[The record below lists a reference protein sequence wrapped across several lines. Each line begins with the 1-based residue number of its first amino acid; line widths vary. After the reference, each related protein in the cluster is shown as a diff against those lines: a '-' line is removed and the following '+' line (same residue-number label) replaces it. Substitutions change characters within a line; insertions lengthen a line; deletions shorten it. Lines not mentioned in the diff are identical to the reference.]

1 MGAAIITLL
10 HSATR
15 ELANSSPSPRL
26 DAEILLANVLE
37 MSRTQLH
44 AHPQRRLESD
54 KLRHFAALV
63 VARRK
68 GRPVAYLTGARDFW
82 SLTFKVTA
90 ATLIPRPETE
100 LLVEEALRRI
110 PANAHWYIADLGT
123 GSGAVALVLAKERPN
138 CTLTATDISQ
148 RALEVARDNARTLG
162 LKNVEFQLGSW
173 FTPLVGRRFAMI
185 VTNPPY
191 VPDADPHLQTGD
203 VRFEPRQ
210 ALSGGPDGLAAIRRI
225 ILRAPVHLEPGGW
238 FLTEHGYDQDTRVCA
253 LLSAGGFSDIRTSRD
268 LAGHGRVTMGRFSR

>member
-44 AHPQRRLESD
+44 THPQRRLEGD

-123 GSGAVALVLAKERPN
+123 GSGAVALVLAKEDRK
-138 CTLTATDISQ
+138 S
-148 RALEVARDNARTLG
+148 V
-162 LKNVEFQLGSW
+162 V
-173 FTPLVGRRFAMI
+173 
-185 VTNPPY
+185 
-191 VPDADPHLQTGD
+191 
-203 VRFEPRQ
+203 
-210 ALSGGPDGLAAIRRI
+210 
-225 ILRAPVHLEPGGW
+225 
-238 FLTEHGYDQDTRVCA
+238 
-253 LLSAGGFSDIRTSRD
+253 
-268 LAGHGRVTMGRFSR
+268 